1 MIGNQKV
8 AVSVD
13 HALGSLSILQ
23 INADGSLFVEVQEI
37 ALNKSLQVDQKV
49 YLYDATGDLKG
60 VHTFLLPASMF
71 RYRIVSPL
79 AQIMRSIP
87 L

>member
-23 INADGSLFVEVQEI
+23 INTDGVYL
-37 ALNKSLQVDQKV
+37 LRYKKSL
-49 YLYDATGDLKG
+49 
-60 VHTFLLPASMF
+60 
-71 RYRIVSPL
+71 
-79 AQIMRSIP
+79 
-87 L
+87 